1 MGLEDVQ
8 GDEDV
13 KIVEGKGKGK
23 EEERKEGEAAHKD
36 DDHYFESYQYNGAC
50 SLLRQNPCTI
60 LSRVWRTHV
69 QTFTRLC

>member
-36 DDHYFESYQYNGAC
+36 DDHYFESYQYNGA
-50 SLLRQNPCTI
+50 LLF
-60 LSRVWRTHV
+60 SRSVK
-69 QTFTRLC
+69 LDYY